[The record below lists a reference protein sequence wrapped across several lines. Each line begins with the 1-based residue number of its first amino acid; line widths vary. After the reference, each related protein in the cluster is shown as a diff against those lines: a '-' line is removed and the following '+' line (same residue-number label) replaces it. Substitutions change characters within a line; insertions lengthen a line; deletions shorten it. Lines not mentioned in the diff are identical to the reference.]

1 MSIHA
6 DPRQYSADPEERA
19 DWERDLR
26 FEYRREEYEQKHGD
40 DEIIIRTCKYQ
51 DDAGSCNCDGHCLH
65 QTGKWK
71 DTCSIWEESKESE
84 E

>member
-26 FEYRREEYEQKHGD
+26 FEYRREEYEERHQ
-40 DEIIIRTCKYQ
+40 DEIDTPDSCDYQ
-51 DDAGSCNCDGHCLH
+51 GEDGTCNCDGHCVY

-71 DTCSIWEESKESE
+71 DTCSLWEESE
-84 E
+84 EE